1 LWFVHVR
8 IIEKLY
14 LETVIQN
21 KRGLNLRDRLKE
33 MYNYR
38 ELLWT
43 LAYRDFRVKYAQ
55 TLLGVIW
62 AVLEPLLTA
71 VLLSFVFNKIAKA
84 NTYGVN
90 PILFSLTGIVAWNY
104 FSNVVNQG
112 TNSMILAQNMIKK
125 IYFPKILLPASK
137 AIAGLPDLIISVIFM
152 LGYYFVFWRDYN
164 LKFFVFPVFL
174 LLAMFAGISVSIW
187 VSALNIRYR
196 DFRHLIPFVI
206 RVGLFVTPIAYST
219 NQINSDIRWL
229 FFLNPLTG
237 IIEGIRWS
245 LFDLDLDWKLF
256 GISMLV
262 LFALLTSGFY
272 YFSKVEKDIAD
283 II

>member
-1 LWFVHVR
+1 
-8 IIEKLY
+8 

-21 KRGLNLRDRLKE
+21 KNGLDLGNRLKE
-33 MYNYR
+33 LYSYR

-55 TLLGVIW
+55 TFLGIIW
-62 AVLEPLLTA
+62 AIIEPLLTA

-84 NTYGVN
+84 NTFGVN

-125 IYFPKILLPASK
+125 IYFPKILLPTSK
-137 AIAGLPDLIISVIFM
+137 AIAALPDLFISVIFM
-152 LGYYFVFWRDYN
+152 FAYYFVFWHEYN
-164 LKFFVFPVFL
+164 VRIILFPVFL
-174 LLAMFAGISVSIW
+174 LLGVLSGIAVSIW
-187 VSALNIRYR
+187 FSALNIRYR
-196 DFRHLIPFVI
+196 DFRHLVPFVI
-206 RVGLFVTPIAYST
+206 RVGLFVTPIAYT
-219 NQINSDIRWL
+219 TTEINSNIKWI

-245 LFDLDLDWKLF
+245 LFNLETDWNLF
-256 GISMLV
+256 GISILV
-262 LFALLTSGFY
+262 LFALLISGFL

>member
-1 LWFVHVR
+1 
-8 IIEKLY
+8 

-21 KRGLNLRDRLKE
+21 KNGLNLGDRLKE

-137 AIAGLPDLIISVIFM
+137 AIAGLPDLIISVFFM
-152 LGYYFVFWRDYN
+152 SGYYLVFWSDYN
-164 LKFFVFPVFL
+164 IKLFVFPVFL
-174 LLAMFAGISVSIW
+174 LLAMLAGISVSIW

-262 LFALLTSGFY
+262 LFFLLTSGFY